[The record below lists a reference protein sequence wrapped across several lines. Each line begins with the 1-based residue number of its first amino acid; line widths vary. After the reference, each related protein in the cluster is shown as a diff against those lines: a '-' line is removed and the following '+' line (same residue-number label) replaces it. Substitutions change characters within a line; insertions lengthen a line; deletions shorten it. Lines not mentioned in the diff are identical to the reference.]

1 MGVLRKN
8 KITNNSSLDYSK
20 SKGNRLGW
28 VSVNQVKEVKLE
40 TALSSRR
47 VVKKT
52 NKFTPLLVP

>member
-8 KITNNSSLDYSK
+8 KITNNNDYSK

-47 VVKKT
+47 VVEKT

>member
-8 KITNNSSLDYSK
+8 KITNNNDYSK

-47 VVKKT
+47 VIEKT